1 MKINNIDFNFNRMLK
16 VELINPGARDN
27 RSVACTIEYCPYKD
41 EYRCPRL
48 EVTVTDLPSADSNN
62 LPGYTADVKIYNPNS
77 EVLDLIAHN
86 SEWLITERDTSKY
99 SNASEE
105 KKELITT
112 NNLQDYYRKRLQMR
126 IYAGY
131 WATDTKDA
139 NYKII
144 FNGYV
149 NGSSL
154 THKGTD
160 DILTIGAH
168 DINVDRMDVNAVTA
182 SISKAV
188 GVEYEEKWKLKNRDW
203 YGGAE
208 TWDLTFKKYVRFF
221 EQEKLVD
228 GKIIPTEFAD
238 SGKNDWF
245 RVLYVKSVKDYLNAR
260 SENFATN
267 DYIAYWLK
275 SNLATATNPFEEGAY
290 GVMTSFYTDGHS
302 LPVMLDQLCAVD
314 GLKLGWKRFILG
326 EEKLTYI
333 VYPLGEGIKFGP
345 IEKGDIII
353 YNYQNL
359 LSAPSVNG
367 AGCLDIKM
375 MFNPEC
381 IPWKRIAL
389 QLDETLGKTHGV
401 ADVSSFETH
410 INVDGHML
418 GVMDS
423 SAGLNN
429 TVAMNQLTGSQAVAA
444 QRKVKENGKA
454 DGYMFNTGFP
464 ITKVVHR
471 LTTHESAW
479 QTQVLTVPMIR
490 GIDMENGDG

>member
-1 MKINNIDFNFNRMLK
+1 MKINNVNFNFNRMLK

-27 RSVACTIEYCPYKD
+27 KSVACTIEYCPYKD
-41 EYRCPRL
+41 EYLCPRL
-48 EVTVTDLPSADSNN
+48 DVTVTDLPSADGND
-62 LPGYTADVKIYNPNS
+62 LPGYTADVKIYNPNR
-77 EVLDLIAHN
+77 EILNLIAQN
-86 SEWLITERDTSKY
+86 SEWLITERDTAKY

-126 IYAGY
+126 ISAGY

-139 NYKII
+139 NYTII

-182 SISKAV
+182 AVTQAV
-188 GVEYEEKWKLKNRDW
+188 GIEHEEKWKIKNRDW
-203 YGGAE
+203 YRGAK

-221 EQEKLVD
+221 EQEKLVN
-228 GKIIPTEFAD
+228 GKVVPTEVAD
-238 SGKNDWF
+238 NGSNDWF
-245 RVLYVKSVKDYLNAR
+245 RVVYVKSVKAYLNAR
-260 SENFATN
+260 SAKFASG
-267 DYIAYWLK
+267 DYINNGLK
-275 SNLATATNPFEEGAY
+275 ASLATSTNPFEEGAY
-290 GVMTSFYTDGHS
+290 GVMTSFYTDGRS
-302 LPVMLDQLCAVD
+302 LPAMLDQLCAVD
-314 GLKLGWKRFILG
+314 GLRLGWKRFILG

-333 VYPLGEGIKFGP
+333 VYELSDEIKFGP
-345 IEKGDIII
+345 IEKGDIVI

-359 LSAPSVNG
+359 LATPSVNG

-381 IPWKRIAL
+381 MPWKRIAL
-389 QLDETLGKTHGV
+389 QLDEALGKTHGV

-410 INVDGHML
+410 ISVGGHML

-423 SAGLNN
+423 SAGMNN

-444 QRKVKENGKA
+444 QRKVEENGKA

-479 QTQVLTVPMIR
+479 TTQVATVPMVR
-490 GIDMENGDG
+490 GIDMENKNG